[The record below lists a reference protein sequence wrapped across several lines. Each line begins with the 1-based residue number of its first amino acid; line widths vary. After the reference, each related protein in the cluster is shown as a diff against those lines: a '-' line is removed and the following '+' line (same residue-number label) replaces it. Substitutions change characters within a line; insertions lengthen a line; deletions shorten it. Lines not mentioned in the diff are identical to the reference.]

1 MPRIGA
7 ATKDRSCL
15 VCGGKT
21 TVAHMGLDVC
31 RACTVF
37 YRRSVGR
44 TYACRSNSNEC
55 PIGPDGVNCRKCRYD
70 NIDRVVRESGV
81 LNLGK
86 SSESDVSQDNE
97 PSSSRVDA
105 ETTQADPF
113 LTASN
118 QRPIL
123 ARMRSGYKTMSEIR
137 FISELNLR
145 PNPPHPMEMKL
156 RENQFYPATVM
167 SMNTTNRVFLSAVMP
182 FATSAFPEFDGFRDE
197 QQWSII
203 KNFFFRFRPF
213 ESTWRADK
221 AFPENMDRTLGSYTT
236 YIASENADIFLSD
249 CPNHNV
255 NIEDAK
261 RLMWNISKEAFVKN
275 RTFMARL
282 KPDLEEFLAIV
293 GIMFW
298 TLEGLQVSEEA
309 VHVSERY
316 RTDILQELHFYYR
329 EELGMEDYAA
339 RLGELLTLVQ
349 IFEKSEDMKE
359 FFELLRLLNV
369 FSDDTFGYRFIKE

>member
-1 MPRIGA
+1 MPRIGT

-44 TYACRSNSNEC
+44 VYVCRSNSNEC
-55 PIGPDGVNCRKCRYD
+55 SIAPDGVNCRKCRFD
-70 NIDRVVRESGV
+70 SINRVVKESGA
-81 LNLGK
+81 LNGK
-86 SSESDVSQDNE
+86 SSESDDSQENG
-97 PSSSRVDA
+97 PSCSRDDD
-105 ETTQADPF
+105 EN
-113 LTASN
+113 LL
-118 QRPIL
+118 QR
-123 ARMRSGYKTMSEIR
+123 TMCEIR

-145 PNPPHPMEMKL
+145 PNPPHPMQMKHQ
-156 RENQFYPATVM
+156 ENHFYPATVT
-167 SMNTTNRVFLSAVMP
+167 SMNMANRVFLSAVLP
-182 FATSAFPEFDGFRDE
+182 FAGSSFPEFEGFREDE
-197 QQWSII
+197 QWAIL

-213 ESTWRADK
+213 EATYRADK
-221 AFPENMDRTLGSYTT
+221 AFPEHLDRTLGGYTT
-236 YIASENADIFLSD
+236 YISGDIADIFLSD
-249 CPNHNV
+249 CTNPDV
-255 NIEDAK
+255 NLEDAK
-261 RLMWNISKEAFVKN
+261 RLMCTISKEAFTKN
-275 RTFMARL
+275 RMFMGRL
-282 KPDLEEFLAIV
+282 KPHHEEFLAIV

-309 VHVSERY
+309 IHVSERY
-316 RTDILQELHFYYR
+316 RTDILQELHVYYR

-369 FSDDTFGYRFIKE
+369 FSDDTFGYRMIKD